1 MTALFDYSYDER
13 VLIWD
18 TRNMKTPLSDTHIG
32 GGVWRLKWS
41 PHDGNKLLSAY
52 CEGVSQQNL
61 PYRLTNNCDKSVF
74 YELEIYWKI
83 DSTKHCQFSY
93 DSFIV
98 EGDDEKV
105 FG

>member
-41 PHDGNKLLSAY
+41 PHDGNELLAAGMHNGFHILD
-52 CEGVSQQNL
+52 CANV
-61 PYRLTNNCDKSVF
+61 
-74 YELEIYWKI
+74 
-83 DSTKHCQFSY
+83 TKGNYIISL
-93 DSFIV
+93 
-98 EGDDEKV
+98 
-105 FG
+105 